1 MNLPQLLEKK
11 QKELVRYITD
21 VAPRKIGKMAIDH
34 INKAFDEEGMTD
46 QSYQPWQEVKR
57 RLPENL
63 KKGKKG
69 KPLKNQPAYNRRK
82 ILHGTG
88 NLKRS
93 FRYIATSEEIEI
105 RSDVKYAS
113 VHNYGVNDAGRNR
126 NVKIPKR
133 QFITPYIPQHLQ
145 NKLIDTIEKDLT
157 KILQP

>member
-1 MNLPQLLEKK
+1 LAKWQSTISVKPSKKKALPTNLFSLGKK
-11 QKELVRYITD
+11 LKEGYLKT
-21 VAPRKIGKMAIDH
+21 
-34 INKAFDEEGMTD
+34 
-46 QSYQPWQEVKR
+46 
-57 RLPENL
+57 L
-63 KKGKKG
+63 KKVKKESHS
-69 KPLKNQPAYNRRK
+69 KNQPAYNRRK

-93 FRYIATSEEIEI
+93 FRYISSAEQIEI
-105 RSDVKYAS
+105 RSDVKYAA

-133 QFITPYIPQHLQ
+133 QFITPYIPQHLE